1 MDNRLIFL
9 YYDKSLNMRGRRRVD
24 QPAVGRAGSKP
35 VGDEAG
41 VKRPAELRGDGEPV
55 RVEVIEPMLSRK
67 ASRETYCNRTANRH
81 R

>member
-9 YYDKSLNMRGRRRVD
+9 YCDRLLSKGGRRRVD
-24 QPAVGRAGSKP
+24 QPAVGGAGSKP

-41 VKRPAELRGDGEPV
+41 DKRPAELRGDGEPE
-55 RVEVIEPMLSRK
+55 RVEVIEPMLPRK

>member
-9 YYDKSLNMRGRRRVD
+9 YYGKSLIMGGHRRVD

-35 VGDEAG
+35 VGVEIR
-41 VKRPAELRGDGEPV
+41 VKRLVELKGDGEPV

>member
-9 YYDKSLNMRGRRRVD
+9 YYDKSLNM
-24 QPAVGRAGSKP
+24 KP

-41 VKRPAELRGDGEPV
+41 VKRPAELRGDGEPE